1 MCATDRA
8 DGIFLKIQ
16 CSECKIKVGFLVET
30 EKQSKFFFSPLFFIA
45 KSEDL
50 CIIILFLYI

>member
-8 DGIFLKIQ
+8 DGIFFKIQ

-30 EKQSKFFFSPLFFIA
+30 EAIRILFFPLFFIA

-50 CIIILFLYI
+50 CIVILFLYI